1 MTDIFVS
8 KQDDIKQTEIALSLL
23 PIFEG
28 KKAFVRTFG
37 CQQNESDGEK
47 LMGSLMLCGFSRA
60 CDEAEADLIL
70 INTCAIREHAEKREL
85 SYAGQ
90 LKKLKENKKDLIIGI
105 CGCMPQQMHR
115 TEQIKK
121 SYPYVDFAFGT
132 DMNHRLPEILH
143 SVVYGTKRMFFIN
156 DLPHD
161 SFGVISEGMPVCRA
175 SSYKAWVSVMYGCNN
190 FCTYCVVPFVRGR
203 ERSRKSGD
211 VLSEVSALVA
221 SGYKD
226 ITLLGQNVN
235 SYNGDITFDE
245 LISKCAEF
253 DGDYR
258 IRFMTSHPK
267 DASDALIDAIASHER
282 IAKHFHLPVQSGS
295 TRILTEMNRR
305 YTREQYLEKAKKI
318 RERIPGVAVSTD
330 IIVGFP
336 GETDEDFAD
345 TLSLVKQ
352 VRFDMIYSFI
362 YSPRE
367 GTKAAKMD
375 NRIPHDE
382 QVKRFEMLAALQNDI
397 ALERNKK
404 LVGTV
409 QRVLSDGDGTGRTDQ
424 NKIAEFDIAIPAGEV
439 CKAEI
444 ISAKAYSLGAKILK

>member
-23 PIFEG
+23 PLFEG

-47 LMGSLMLCGFSRA
+47 LMGCLMLCGFARA
-60 CDEAEADLIL
+60 QSEGDADLIL

-90 LKKLKENKKDLIIGI
+90 LKKLKQNKKSLIIGI

-115 TEQIKK
+115 VEQIKK

-132 DMNHRLPEILH
+132 DMNHRLPEILY
-143 SVVYGTKRMFFIN
+143 SVVHGTKRMFFIN

-175 SSYKAWVSVMYGCNN
+175 DSYKAWVSVMYGCNN

-203 ERSRKSGD
+203 ERSRRSND
-211 VLSEVSALVA
+211 VLNEVSGLVA

-235 SYNGDITFDE
+235 SYNGDITFPE

-267 DASDALIDAIASHER
+267 DASVELIDAIASHER

-295 TRILTEMNRR
+295 TRILAEMNRR

-367 GTKAAKMD
+367 NTKAAMMQ

-382 QVKRFEMLAALQNDI
+382 QVRRFEMLSALQNDI
-397 ALERNKK
+397 ALERNKA

-424 NKIAEFDIAIPAGEV
+424 NKIAELDAAIPAGDL
-439 CKAEI
+439 CMAEI
-444 ISAKAYSLGAKILK
+444 TSAKAYSLSAKIIK

>member
-8 KQDDIKQTEIALSLL
+8 GQEDARQAEIALSLL
-23 PIFEG
+23 PVFEG

-37 CQQNESDGEK
+37 CQQNEADGER
-47 LMGSLMLCGFSRA
+47 LTGYLMLCGFERA
-60 CDEAEADLIL
+60 DSESDADLIL

-115 TEQIKK
+115 VEQIKK

-132 DMNHRLPEILH
+132 DMNYRLPEILY
-143 SVVYGTKRMFFIN
+143 SVVHGTKRMFFIN

-175 SSYKAWVSVMYGCNN
+175 SSYKAWVSIMYGCNN

-203 ERSRKSGD
+203 ERSRSSGD
-211 VLSEVSALVA
+211 VLSEVSGLVA

-235 SYNGDITFDE
+235 SYKGDMTFPE
-245 LISKCAEF
+245 LISRCAEL

-258 IRFMTSHPK
+258 VRFMTSHPK
-267 DASDALIDAIASHER
+267 DASDELIDAIASHER

-295 TRILTEMNRR
+295 TRILSEMNRR
-305 YTREQYLEKAKKI
+305 YTREQYLETARRI
-318 RERIPGVAVSTD
+318 REKVPGIAVSTD

-345 TLSLVKQ
+345 TLSLVGE

-375 NRIPHDE
+375 CRIPHDE
-382 QVKRFEMLAALQNDI
+382 QVRRFEMLSALQNDI
-397 ALERNKK
+397 ALERNKA

-424 NKIAEFDIAIPAGEV
+424 NKIAELDIPVPAGEI
-439 CKAEI
+439 CMAEI
-444 ISAKAYSLGAKILK
+444 TAAKAYSLTAKIIK